1 MWINKRL
8 NRCAVLLV
16 SDSGKQVTQL
26 RYKNVFNQTVNVL
39 LCVRVSLSTL
49 YMVSVRPSVRLKGLI
64 SEKTPRSEY
73 VHSLV
78 PN

>member
-8 NRCAVLLV
+8 NMYAVLLV
-16 SDSGKQVTQL
+16 SDSGKPLTQL
-26 RYKNVFNQTVNVL
+26 RYKNVLFNQTVNV
-39 LCVRVSLSTL
+39 CA
-49 YMVSVRPSVRLKGLI
+49 SVCLHNYGLRPSVHLKGGLM
-64 SEKTPRSEY
+64 SEKTPRSEN